1 MMVDKKTLRSV
12 VLKRRG
18 SLTDVTERSEKIA
31 SALFVRK
38 VFRDASVV
46 MVYLSYNSEVVTDGI
61 VEECFRAGKRVCV
74 PVVADGEHMDAVYIK
89 SGGEFVTDR
98 YGIREPSDKS
108 CPADKRDIDLCVV
121 PGSAFDLSLGRMGYG
136 KGYYDRF
143 LAGSDIKKI
152 ALAFDCQIVD
162 KVPYE
167 STDVKMDGIITES
180 RVIGDI

>member
-1 MMVDKKTLRSV
+1 M
-12 VLKRRG
+12 
-18 SLTDVTERSEKIA
+18 
-31 SALFVRK
+31 
-38 VFRDASVV
+38 
-46 MVYLSYNSEVVTDGI
+46 
-61 VEECFRAGKRVCV
+61 
-74 PVVADGEHMDAVYIK
+74 
-89 SGGEFVTDR
+89 
-98 YGIREPSDKS
+98 
-108 CPADKRDIDLCVV
+108 